1 MVNISL
7 LNDQSNVLGG
17 IENFKESNFKVFKDK
32 LEKIQLLNNRMKEL
46 KRDHSEQFKNLLDES
61 ISKVHEFITSE
72 DSNFMNYFVIYILQ
86 KIIERLTPDLD
97 SLQPEELKWNDSLLY
112 SIASLKSLKL
122 MLNLN
127 PNLALIFNQMNS
139 LFVKTFEGV
148 DEFLK
153 IYRDELFPKTI
164 NFINACDPS
173 FLLSFN
179 QYLKSKPSVR

>member
-1 MVNISL
+1 
-7 LNDQSNVLGG
+7 VLGG
-17 IENFKESNFKVFKDK
+17 IEKVKEANMNVFKDK
-32 LEKIQLLNNRMKEL
+32 LEKIQLLNNQMKEL
-46 KRDHSEQFKNLLDES
+46 KQDHSEQFKDLLDQS
-61 ISKVHEFITSE
+61 ISRVHEFITSE
-72 DSNFMNYFVIYILQ
+72 DSGFMNYFVVYILQ

-139 LFVKTFEGV
+139 LFVKTFEGI

-153 IYRDELFPKTI
+153 AYRDELFPKTI
-164 NFINACDPS
+164 HFINSCDSS
-173 FLLSFN
+173 FLSSFN
-179 QYLKSKPSVR
+179 QYLKSKPSVRFLLLIS